1 MGNSPG
7 FPEAQSPYPGGR
19 RLSDKAVPKNGNF
32 ELRWHRFIES
42 LDVTDEKMKLIEQL
56 PYPRKMELVL
66 NYQELNTVKFS
77 PAHCVENIKMARIA
91 QITASKRKQDHDDF
105 RKVFTSAEI
114 SLRTNKIETD
124 TFRSTQLHA
133 DTTRRKGSMPVEEFA
148 PSSLA
153 RRDPSSPAKS
163 KNARGPSDKPPP
175 TPNFSLSRNKSASP
189 TLKSQN
195 MPLSTSLTLET
206 LKDCLHLCLKC
217 FKTLLN
223 NQDGC
228 TKAFENPEV
237 IEIITFCI
245 LHPNYATKALALDLL
260 SAICLIGGG
269 HPRVLKAF
277 DHFRCTIGE
286 NACFETVMNDF
297 RVHEDLPLD
306 QYNLEYSVACIQ
318 FINIVVHSPENINL
332 RVYLQ
337 YAFTLLGL
345 DDFLRALQARPGDKL
360 NRHVE
365 AYVNNMVNCSLLLD
379 DAEAKEAAVEEVSR
393 LEAALEVSENTAKQQ
408 AASFKQRD
416 IALSELVESL
426 RGKIRD
432 INVAAGQQE
441 AASKRITEL
450 EQSLAAA
457 HRQIQRL
464 QDAAAAI
471 NTTAVK
477 TETNSLGQVRPAPN
491 PRQKKPSVCNMTTS
505 TTLPM
510 GFEFA
515 ATVESQ
521 QAAAATTRLNASP
534 PTVESRRKSISLE
547 MLSTANRSTM
557 DSGSDTP
564 STFPLSSG
572 AASSRHSSSSSEV
585 NYDTFSRKSGSI
597 AEKPRH
603 GLISCT
609 LISQVSDMALARK
622 TFANLSTNLSVLV
635 SRLASTSCPTPP
647 CPAPAVPLPRWHA
660 SSSTTGAAAP
670 RLRYV
675 FGCGGA
681 ATSASAQ
688 RCHQLA
694 TVLPDPWATCFASAH
709 RAFRLCTGT
718 GEVEEAEKE
727 EDAEG
732 QVEQAEGAD
741 NTAVRLLQWL
751 VSARLVTKDAIRLE
765 APMAVT
771 TVEDEADQRETV
783 EATAVLPLVT
793 ALLSVSL
800 NPFVATRLLSLLEA
814 ATAVFCDGNGGSGW
828 WSGSEALPRL
838 FDAVEAHLRV
848 RLVDRD
854 LANSPVYQ
862 STASADWPL
871 LQALLQVNLLPFVLT
886 ANLQLLIEQL
896 STLSACCNSIVVNTK
911 LPTVLRIAENLAAT
925 FLGKPDFLILEGC
938 DFSSLA
944 DWWLLMRRKSIDVDV
959 FADSTSRDSPCVPR
973 RSSEGVLPTS
983 ATTHRRKPF
992 MEALYKAVEL
1002 VAPEALDW
1010 THDIVHLDAAS
1021 RVLPSDM
1028 RDRLR
1033 ELEYGLSLRDALF
1046 PAPEIPGHLQ
1056 YLTPDAWAKVGE
1068 VKTALTEVEIL
1079 IGAAAHCIYSVT
1091 GPSRPPTFSDR
1102 DFATE
1107 MASFARFYSSFKK
1120 WTSDAERRVRNL
1132 AKASSCKVPTSVHR
1146 RNGAASDS
1154 GARRQRSGESA
1165 SRSSRNGHDEQGS
1178 DCKRHNSRHLNTVG
1192 IMDNILAG
1200 LDSEPLYADIH
1211 RVQVK
1216 GQQNVPSVVT
1226 NVAAATP
1233 SSPAFSAMEFPLYR
1247 ISISLSSCVIHRIF
1261 YPSLLPCL
1269 SFPISPT
1276 APNAVSVCVC
1286 VSPSRFIHR
1295 CMLLPCACTSSLSF
1309 LPEVFDDSVFC

>member
-7 FPEAQSPYPGGR
+7 FPEVQSPYPGGR
-19 RLSDKAVPKNGNF
+19 RLSDKAVSKNDNF
-32 ELRWHRFIES
+32 ELRWHRFVES

-56 PYPRKMELVL
+56 PHPRKMELVL
-66 NYQELNTVKFS
+66 NY
-77 PAHCVENIKMARIA
+77 VEWSFFCSLHTAWKVLKWLGYRKLRYVMSKLLKTL
-91 QITASKRKQDHDDF
+91 QASKRKQDHDDF
-105 RKVFTSAEI
+105 RKIFTSAEI
-114 SLRTNKIETD
+114 SLRTNKIEWVLEFLEHHGLEAIVTFMGDSLKYLSRTD

-163 KNARGPSDKPPP
+163 KNTRGPNDKPPP

-245 LHPNYATKALALDLL
+245 LHPNYATKTLALDLL

-277 DHFRCTIGE
+277 DHFRRTIGE

-306 QYNLEYSVACIQ
+306 QYNLEYSVSSNSYIKSLLETIAVACIQ

-393 LEAALEVSENTAKQQ
+393 LEAALEASETAAKQQ

-441 AASKRITEL
+441 AANKRIAEL

-471 NTTAVK
+471 NATTVD

-491 PRQKKPSVCNMTTS
+491 PRQKKPLVCNMTTS

-515 ATVESQ
+515 ASTVESQ
-521 QAAAATTRLNASP
+521 QEATAAARLNASP
-534 PTVESRRKSISLE
+534 PTAESRRKSMSLE
-547 MLSTANRSTM
+547 MLSTTNRSTM
-557 DSGSDTP
+557 DSGSDTA
-564 STFPLSSG
+564 STFPLSSA
-572 AASSRHSSSSSEV
+572 AASSRHSSSPSEV

-609 LISQVSDMALARK
+609 LISQVSDMALARR
-622 TFANLSTNLSVLV
+622 TFANLSTNLSVLI

-647 CPAPAVPLPRWHA
+647 CPAPAVPLPCWHA
-660 SSSTTGAAAP
+660 SSSTTCAAVP

-675 FGCGGA
+675 LGCGGA
-681 ATSASAQ
+681 ATSTSAQ

-709 RAFRLCTGT
+709 RAFRLCTAIG
-718 GEVEEAEKE
+718 EAEE
-727 EDAEG
+727 TRRDEDTEG
-732 QVEQAEGAD
+732 EVEQAEGAD
-741 NTAVRLLQWL
+741 STTARLLRWL
-751 VSARLVTKDAIRLE
+751 VSTRLVTKDAIGLE
-765 APMAVT
+765 TPTALTMA
-771 TVEDEADQRETV
+771 EGEADQRETV

-800 NPFVATRLLSLLEA
+800 NPFMATRLLSLLEA
-814 ATAVFCDGNGGSGW
+814 TTTVDCNGNEGGGWCSGSG
-828 WSGSEALPRL
+828 ALPRL
-838 FDAVEAHLRV
+838 FDAAEAHLRV

-854 LANSPVYQ
+854 LTNSPVYQ

-886 ANLQLLIEQL
+886 ANLQLLIEHSKAGSQGDMDNKA
-896 STLSACCNSIVVNTK
+896 SALCC
-911 LPTVLRIAENLAAT
+911 
-925 FLGKPDFLILEGC
+925 
-938 DFSSLA
+938 
-944 DWWLLMRRKSIDVDV
+944 
-959 FADSTSRDSPCVPR
+959 
-973 RSSEGVLPTS
+973 
-983 ATTHRRKPF
+983 
-992 MEALYKAVEL
+992 
-1002 VAPEALDW
+1002 
-1010 THDIVHLDAAS
+1010 
-1021 RVLPSDM
+1021 
-1028 RDRLR
+1028 
-1033 ELEYGLSLRDALF
+1033 
-1046 PAPEIPGHLQ
+1046 
-1056 YLTPDAWAKVGE
+1056 VGE
-1068 VKTALTEVEIL
+1068 
-1079 IGAAAHCIYSVT
+1079 
-1091 GPSRPPTFSDR
+1091 
-1102 DFATE
+1102 
-1107 MASFARFYSSFKK
+1107 
-1120 WTSDAERRVRNL
+1120 
-1132 AKASSCKVPTSVHR
+1132 
-1146 RNGAASDS
+1146 
-1154 GARRQRSGESA
+1154 
-1165 SRSSRNGHDEQGS
+1165 
-1178 DCKRHNSRHLNTVG
+1178 
-1192 IMDNILAG
+1192 
-1200 LDSEPLYADIH
+1200 
-1211 RVQVK
+1211 
-1216 GQQNVPSVVT
+1216 
-1226 NVAAATP
+1226 
-1233 SSPAFSAMEFPLYR
+1233 
-1247 ISISLSSCVIHRIF
+1247 
-1261 YPSLLPCL
+1261 
-1269 SFPISPT
+1269 
-1276 APNAVSVCVC
+1276 
-1286 VSPSRFIHR
+1286 
-1295 CMLLPCACTSSLSF
+1295 
-1309 LPEVFDDSVFC
+1309 